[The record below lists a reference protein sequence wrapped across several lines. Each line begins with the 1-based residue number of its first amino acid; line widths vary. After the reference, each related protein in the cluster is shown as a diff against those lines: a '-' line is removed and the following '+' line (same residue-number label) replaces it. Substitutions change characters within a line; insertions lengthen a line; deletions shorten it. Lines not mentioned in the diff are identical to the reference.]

1 MYLTSER
8 LLKRIQ
14 DISNEAEL
22 ASDHALSF
30 EEYIALPFFGQIILR
45 FALNLDE
52 YTLDD
57 LDRYESLLNDI
68 AGEEFMTDF
77 MGVVYK
83 KVGADFSILDQR
95 LIEMNPQFSD
105 EKIHDSIHAD
115 GVREDATA
123 LLKRAGLDTNIPV
136 WEIQIEEDENTLLLL
151 GKENKLLFTVDGP
164 MRLSVMEVDGNRATS
179 LIKAAF
185 YCKKN
190 GVSLARVLLNQL

>member
-1 MYLTSER
+1 MYLTNEK

-22 ASDHALSF
+22 ASNHALSF

-45 FALNLDE
+45 FTLNLDK

-83 KVGADFSILDQR
+83 KVGVDFSTLDQR
-95 LIEMNPQFSD
+95 LIEITPPFSD
-105 EKIHDSIHAD
+105 EEIHDSIHAD
-115 GVREDATA
+115 GVREDAA
-123 LLKRAGLDTNIPV
+123 DLLKKVGLDTNIPV
-136 WEIQIEEDENTLLLL
+136 WEIQIEEDENNLLLL
-151 GKENKLLFTVDGP
+151 GKENKLLFTVDDP

>member
-30 EEYIALPFFGQIILR
+30 EEYTALPFFGQIILR

-83 KVGADFSILDQR
+83 KVGVDFSTLDQR
-95 LIEMNPQFSD
+95 LIEMTPQFSA
-105 EKIHDSIHAD
+105 EEIHDSIHAD
-115 GVREDATA
+115 GVREDAAT

-136 WEIQIEEDENTLLLL
+136 WEIQIEEDENSLLLL
-151 GKENKLLFTVDGP
+151 GKENKLLFTVDAP
-164 MRLSVMEVDGNRATS
+164 MRLSVMEVDGNRATG
-179 LIKAAF
+179 LIKTAF

-190 GVSLARVLLNQL
+190 GISLARVLLNQL

>member
-1 MYLTSER
+1 MYLTNEK

-22 ASDHALSF
+22 ASNHALSF

-45 FALNLDE
+45 FTLNLDK

-83 KVGADFSILDQR
+83 KVGVELQSN
-95 LIEMNPQFSD
+95 M
-105 EKIHDSIHAD
+105 
-115 GVREDATA
+115 G
-123 LLKRAGLDTNIPV
+123 
-136 WEIQIEEDENTLLLL
+136 
-151 GKENKLLFTVDGP
+151 
-164 MRLSVMEVDGNRATS
+164 
-179 LIKAAF
+179 
-185 YCKKN
+185 
-190 GVSLARVLLNQL
+190 

>member
-1 MYLTSER
+1 MYLTNEQ

-14 DISNEAEL
+14 DISKEAEL
-22 ASDHALSF
+22 ASNHALSF

-45 FALNLDE
+45 FMLKLDE
-52 YTLDD
+52 YTLSD

-68 AGEEFMTDF
+68 TGEEFMTDF

-83 KVGADFSILDQR
+83 KVGVDFSTLNQR
-95 LIEMNPQFSD
+95 LIEMTPQFSD
-105 EKIHDSIHAD
+105 EEIQDSIHAD
-115 GVREDATA
+115 GVREDASA
-123 LLKRAGLDTNIPV
+123 LLKMVGLDTSIPV
-136 WEIQIEEDENTLLLL
+136 WEIQIEEDECNLLLL
-151 GKENKLLFTVDGP
+151 GKENKLLFTVDDP

-190 GVSLARVLLNQL
+190 GVSLARVLLNKL

>member
-1 MYLTSER
+1 MYLTNEK
-8 LLKRIQ
+8 LFKRIQ

-22 ASDHALSF
+22 ASNHALSF

-45 FALNLDE
+45 FTLNLDK

-83 KVGADFSILDQR
+83 KVGVDFSTLDQR
-95 LIEMNPQFSD
+95 LIEITPPFSD
-105 EKIHDSIHAD
+105 EEIPDSIHAD
-115 GVREDATA
+115 GVREDAA
-123 LLKRAGLDTNIPV
+123 DLLKKVGLDTNIPV
-136 WEIQIEEDENTLLLL
+136 WEIQIEEDENNLLLL
-151 GKENKLLFTVDGP
+151 GKENKLLFTVDDP